1 MAPQSKGEAMPN
13 NAPSIFGPQHNDP
26 DARVMLVSSDNV
38 SFRVHAWYMAQKRY
52 VSNDQLDN

>member
-1 MAPQSKGEAMPN
+1 MMASNLEQAQKDTRKFDAK
-13 NAPSIFGPQHNDP
+13 HNDP
-26 DARVMLVSSDNV
+26 EAKIILVSSDNV